1 MLVDVATSFFIFLF
15 SFFLFS
21 FFFFPFSLQQLVF
34 VDAIVIAEPHFY
46 VSVAFNSDILLMI
59 HPLPETSL

>member
-1 MLVDVATSFFIFLF
+1 MLVDVATY
-15 SFFLFS
+15 FFLFS
-21 FFFFPFSLQQLVF
+21 MQQLVF